1 MHTPRTYIHT
11 RYTYHTHHTYFK
23 RPHTLPGIVAPASV
37 LLANKGMVA
46 AAEAANLTVL
56 TYGRENNEPE
66 NVRKQAE
73 LGVRGAILDEVS
85 LGARA
90 CSCVLHWCY

>member
-1 MHTPRTYIHT
+1 
-11 RYTYHTHHTYFK
+11 
-23 RPHTLPGIVAPASV
+23 
-37 LLANKGMVA
+37 MVA